1 MKPELVTRLESQYSV
16 CVCRGVYQGEPM
28 EMEAEAEADDTEE
41 ETEVQPYQT
50 PSPHPPARLTRRSNA
65 ALYCMPAIIAFCVDA
80 QALCLQ

>member
-41 ETEVQPYQT
+41 ETEV
-50 PSPHPPARLTRRSNA
+50 HLNLTRPVA
-65 ALYCMPAIIAFCVDA
+65 PLPPPLPPPYCKVDLLT
-80 QALCLQ
+80 LCCAVLHASRDSTL